1 MHYLHSTDIRSH
13 GNLKSSNCVV
23 DSRFVLK
30 IADFGLHSLR
40 KANNDEDSEYS
51 DSYAHW
57 RSKKKLFL
65 LSICSKTRFTYLSI
79 HCHPIRFALDSAR
92 VASHEKPSSRGNTKR
107 WCLFVWYHCKWN
119 CNATRAIL
127 YGQQLYHTK
136 RWASFSQNDWFSTH
150 LISQEWSR
158 NSLT

>member
-40 KANNDEDSEYS
+40 KRNSDEDSEYS

-57 RSKKKLFL
+57 KGKQIK
-65 LSICSKTRFTYLSI
+65 INI
-79 HCHPIRFALDSAR
+79 
-92 VASHEKPSSRGNTKR
+92 
-107 WCLFVWYHCKWN
+107 
-119 CNATRAIL
+119 
-127 YGQQLYHTK
+127 
-136 RWASFSQNDWFSTH
+136 NDVNS
-150 LISQEWSR
+150 LISFPLR
-158 NSLT
+158 

>member
-40 KANNDEDSEYS
+40 KSNSDEDSEYS

-57 RSKKKLFL
+57 RSKLPNQEQQVSL
-65 LSICSKTRFTYLSI
+65 
-79 HCHPIRFALDSAR
+79 IRM
-92 VASHEKPSSRGNTKR
+92 SRMQIV
-107 WCLFVWYHCKWN
+107 L
-119 CNATRAIL
+119 
-127 YGQQLYHTK
+127 
-136 RWASFSQNDWFSTH
+136 
-150 LISQEWSR
+150 
-158 NSLT
+158 

>member
-57 RSKKKLFL
+57 RSKYQ
-65 LSICSKTRFTYLSI
+65 STYVRPLNGLNLI
-79 HCHPIRFALDSAR
+79 VFDHIRFVMDSPR
-92 VASHEKPSSRGNTKR
+92 TPSYER
-107 WCLFVWYHCKWN
+107 
-119 CNATRAIL
+119 
-127 YGQQLYHTK
+127 
-136 RWASFSQNDWFSTH
+136 ST
-150 LISQEWSR
+150 S
-158 NSLT
+158 

>member
-57 RSKKKLFL
+57 RSECP
-65 LSICSKTRFTYLSI
+65 ICRFILAIQYHFRGIFFS
-79 HCHPIRFALDSAR
+79 RFVMDSSG
-92 VASHEKPSSRGNTKR
+92 ASSDEK
-107 WCLFVWYHCKWN
+107 
-119 CNATRAIL
+119 
-127 YGQQLYHTK
+127 
-136 RWASFSQNDWFSTH
+136 STG
-150 LISQEWSR
+150 
-158 NSLT
+158 

>member
-40 KANNDEDSEYS
+40 KTNSDEDSEYS

-57 RSKKKLFL
+57 RSKFFFHQRAYILTIYIVCTKIRISNPCIFSGMLWTAPEL
-65 LSICSKTRFTYLSI
+65 LRMKDPPVEGTQKGDIYSFGII
-79 HCHPIRFALDSAR
+79 VNEI
-92 VASHEKPSSRGNTKR
+92 
-107 WCLFVWYHCKWN
+107 
-119 CNATRAIL
+119 ATRQGPFYTGDNYITPKGN
-127 YGQQLYHTK
+127 YSHK
-136 RWASFSQNDWFSTH
+136 
-150 LISQEWSR
+150 
-158 NSLT
+158 

>member
-1 MHYLHSTDIRSH
+1 MKNLINKWYHSFLKQGMHYLHSTDIRSH

-57 RSKKKLFL
+57 RSK
-65 LSICSKTRFTYLSI
+65 
-79 HCHPIRFALDSAR
+79 
-92 VASHEKPSSRGNTKR
+92 
-107 WCLFVWYHCKWN
+107 
-119 CNATRAIL
+119 
-127 YGQQLYHTK
+127 
-136 RWASFSQNDWFSTH
+136 
-150 LISQEWSR
+150 
-158 NSLT
+158 